1 VTRTLRA
8 EKGITNVVVSAN
20 HLLFFWELH
29 IGILITVEINR
40 SELVSI
46 TPEND
51 E

>member
-1 VTRTLRA
+1 VTRTLCA
-8 EKGITNVVVSAN
+8 EKGITNVVVSTN
-20 HLLFFWELH
+20 HLLFVWELR
-29 IGILITVEINR
+29 IAIMINVEINR